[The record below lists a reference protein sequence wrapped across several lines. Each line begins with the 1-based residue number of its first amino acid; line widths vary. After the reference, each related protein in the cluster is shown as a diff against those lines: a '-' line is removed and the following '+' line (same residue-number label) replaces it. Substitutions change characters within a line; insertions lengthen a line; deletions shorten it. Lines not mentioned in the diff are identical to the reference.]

1 MPALAD
7 DVYESIKALLM
18 DNQIAPGARLTIDGL
33 ARDLKVSQTP
43 VREALAALEAD
54 GLTVKEYNRS
64 YRATEIITAAEFDD
78 LYEFRMRVEPWAAA
92 NAATRATREQIAG
105 LRRILDDLPPAPHD
119 GHYHDYR
126 AFTENDQVFHRHVHL
141 ASGNSALP
149 IAFDRLNVHQ
159 QMFRLYY
166 GSGIGIEAVRE
177 HHAICRA
184 IADRDPDAAAA
195 AMGAHLAESRNR
207 LLPAL
212 TAEGRL
218 AQLAGTRL
226 VGTRLEGARLES
238 TPA

>member
-54 GLTVKEYNRS
+54 GLTVKAYNRS
-64 YRATEIITAAEFDD
+64 YRATEIITPAEFDD
-78 LYEFRMRVEPWAAA
+78 LYEFRIRVEPWAAA
-92 NAATRATREQIAG
+92 NAAVRATDEQIAG
-105 LRRILDDLPPAPHD
+105 LHRILDDLPSAPHD
-119 GHYHDYR
+119 GRYHDYR
-126 AFTENDQVFHRHVHL
+126 AFADNDQVFHRQVHVS
-141 ASGNSALP
+141 SGNTALP
-149 IAFDRLNVHQ
+149 IAFERLNVHL

-177 HHAICRA
+177 HQAICRA
-184 IADRDPDAAAA
+184 IADRDADAAAA
-195 AMGAHLAESRNR
+195 AMVAHLSESRTR

-212 TAEGRL
+212 MAQGR
-218 AQLAGTRL
+218 AAPSDA
-226 VGTRLEGARLES
+226 VRLEA

>member
-64 YRATEIITAAEFDD
+64 YRATEIITPAEFDD

-92 NAATRATREQIAG
+92 NAAARATDAQVSQ
-105 LRRILDDLPPAPHD
+105 LHRILDGLSSAPHD

-126 AFTENDQVFHRHVHL
+126 AFAENDQVFHRQVHVS
-141 ASGNSALP
+141 SGNSALP
-149 IAFDRLNVHQ
+149 IAFERLNVHL

-177 HHAICRA
+177 HQAIYAA
-184 IADRDPDAAAA
+184 IADRDEAAAAA
-195 AMGAHLAESRNR
+195 AMADHLGASRLR

-212 TAEGRL
+212 TAKGPIVER
-218 AQLAGTRL
+218 APVT
-226 VGTRLEGARLES
+226 LES
-238 TPA
+238 TPV

>member
-1 MPALAD
+1 MVPALAD

-64 YRATEIITAAEFDD
+64 YRATEIITPAEFDD

-92 NAATRATREQIAG
+92 NAAVRASDEQIAQ

-119 GHYHDYR
+119 GRYHDYR
-126 AFTENDQVFHRHVHL
+126 AFAENDQIFHRHVHVS
-141 ASGNSALP
+141 SGNTALP
-149 IAFDRLNVHQ
+149 IAFDRLNVHL

-166 GSGIGIEAVRE
+166 GSGIGTEAVRE
-177 HHAICRA
+177 HNAICRA
-184 IADRDPDAAAA
+184 IADRDADAAAA
-195 AMGAHLAESRNR
+195 AMAEHLAESRNR

-212 TAEGRL
+212 TSKGRV
-218 AQLAGTRL
+218 AQRAP
-226 VGTRLEGARLES
+226 ARLES

>member
-64 YRATEIITAAEFDD
+64 YRATEIITRAEFDD

-92 NAATRATREQIAG
+92 NAALRATDDQVVE
-105 LRRILDDLPPAPHD
+105 LRRILGDLPPAPHD
-119 GHYHDYR
+119 GRYHDYR
-126 AFTENDQVFHRHVHL
+126 AFAENDRIFHRHVHVS
-141 ASGNSALP
+141 SGNTALP
-149 IAFDRLNVHQ
+149 IAFDRLNVHL

-166 GSGIGIEAVRE
+166 GSGIGTEAVRE
-177 HHAICRA
+177 HNAICRA
-184 IADRDPDAAAA
+184 IADRDADGAAR
-195 AMGAHLAESRNR
+195 AMATHLSESRQR

-212 TAEGRL
+212 TSAGGLVRL
-218 AQLAGTRL
+218 ASS
-226 VGTRLEGARLES
+226 RLES

>member
-64 YRATEIITAAEFDD
+64 YRATEIITRDEFDD

-92 NAATRATREQIAG
+92 NAATRATDEQITG
-105 LRRILDDLPPAPHD
+105 LHTILDDLPPAPHD
-119 GHYHDYR
+119 GRYHDYR
-126 AFTENDQVFHRHVHL
+126 TFAENDQIFHRHIHV
-141 ASGNSALP
+141 SSRNTALP
-149 IAFDRLNVHQ
+149 IAFERLNVHL

-177 HHAICRA
+177 HNAIFRA

-195 AMGAHLAESRNR
+195 AMATHLGESRNR
-207 LLPAL
+207 LLPVL
-212 TAEGRL
+212 TPEGRL
-218 AQLAGTRL
+218 AALAS
-226 VGTRLEGARLES
+226 ARLES
-238 TPA
+238 TQA